1 MANNTPKRNNRDI
14 EELESAFQ
22 KLANKRGASRAG
34 RYAKT
39 RDDKIITMLIIGIS
53 VFLILA
59 IIGGIL
65 LFNPSSND
73 KVISGDV
80 NVLGINLNGMSSS
93 DAANALNKEFYN
105 QYSGK
110 DITVTIEDVAVNITA
125 AELSVKLEGDKIVE
139 SVLAGNQDLDDLTGF
154 ISMDEDTVMKKITAC
169 VPPMT
174 APLVPTTYTVDG
186 TKPKAFDK
194 IDETASMVLK
204 ITKGT
209 PGKAMDRDTLMEMIK
224 KAFLEKKNN
233 ISYTCPITNPEPLDF
248 DAISKEFCTLPV
260 DATYDTETYK
270 VSGGTLGYLFDI
282 EDASAKLEQAE
293 FGEAFE
299 ISFQW
304 KDPEHTMEELNDLLF
319 RDTLATYTTKAGY
332 DYNRNINLKLACEA
346 IDGIIMNPGDT
357 FSYNETLGER
367 TPEKGYKPG
376 ASYVGGETVY
386 DYGGGICQVSS
397 TLYYCTIVSDLEI
410 IERDCHGYA
419 SSYIPLS
426 MDATV
431 FWGGIDFKFR
441 NNSEYPIRIDAKAE
455 GSHVTVSIVGT
466 DYKDYYVKFEYEHI
480 DTYPF
485 EVIYQEMK
493 ADNEKGFKDGDV
505 ITSAYTGYKSKGY
518 RVKYDKATD
527 QEIERILESTDV
539 YAKRDRV
546 ICKIVE
552 DETEPTEPVPTDPT
566 EPPVPT
572 DPPEPSTPTEST
584 PTESTPESTPSESTP
599 TEDPP
604 VESDPPSEE
613 SPE

>member
-22 KLANKRGASRAG
+22 KLANKRGAAKAG

-39 RDDKIITMLIIGIS
+39 RDDKIITVLIIGIS

-65 LFNPSSND
+65 LFNLSSDD

-80 NVLGINLNGMSSS
+80 SVLEINLNGMSSS
-93 DAANALNKEFYN
+93 DAANALSKEFSKR
-105 QYSGK
+105 YSGK
-110 DITVTIEDVAVNITA
+110 DITVKIEDISVNITA
-125 AELSVKLEGDKIVE
+125 DELAAKLNSDKIIE
-139 SVLAGNQDLDDLTGF
+139 SILAGNRDLDDLTGF
-154 ISMDEDTVMKKITAC
+154 ISIDEETIMKKITAS

-174 APLVPTTYTVDG
+174 TPLVPTTYTVDG

-194 IDETASMVLK
+194 IDETVSMVLK

-209 PGKAMDRDTLMEMIK
+209 PGKTLDRDVLMETIK
-224 KAFLEKKNN
+224 KAFLDQEN
-233 ISYTCPITNPEPLDF
+233 SLTYECPISNPEPLDWS
-248 DAISKEFCTLPV
+248 AITEEFCTLPV
-260 DATYDTETYK
+260 DANYDTETYK

-282 EDASAKLEQAE
+282 EEASTKLEQAE
-293 FGEAFE
+293 FGEVFE
-299 ISFQW
+299 ITFQW
-304 KDPEHTMEELNDLLF
+304 VEPEHTLEELNELLF

-466 DYKDYYVKFEYEHI
+466 DYKDYYVKFEYEHL

-485 EVIYQEMK
+485 EVIYEEMK

-527 QEIERILESTDV
+527 KEIERILESTDV

-572 DPPEPSTPTEST
+572 DPNPTEPPTPTDPTPTE
-584 PTESTPESTPSESTP
+584 PTPSESTP
-599 TEDPP
+599 TEAPP
-604 VESDPPSEE
+604 TVTDPPSEE
-613 SPE
+613 IPE